1 MNNFL
6 VINKTSAVKTR
17 RETNHHKRSNK
28 HDIIS
33 SICHLYLKFTQNE
46 KY

>member
-6 VINKTSAVKTR
+6 VINKMAPVKTHQ
-17 RETNHHKRSNK
+17 ETNRRKKSNK
-28 HDIIS
+28 HGIIS
-33 SICHLYLKFTQNE
+33 NICHLYLKFTQNE